1 MYEQDANHPGV
12 YWLTSINGE
21 KAVLDLRNCTKLAVG
36 ISGGADSTSLL
47 YLLGRL
53 IKDEGLN
60 ITLTPHTF
68 LHHGKPWNPAV
79 AKRAAEKV
87 QELLGVTFEEHV
99 FKDFGPQGPT
109 QEIKQVFVDKFNLF
123 TRELTT
129 GPTKQFDRYYGA
141 TTANPNFGV
150 LREHP
155 DCDTARNVAYFEPTI
170 SPDGLIS
177 VNVNQTASPNMS
189 PYKYVDKKMTAT
201 VYVTYGLGES
211 LLPYTRSCEL
221 LAEQTKNFQHNC
233 STANFQHN
241 NAKDNGSGKDYY
253 VCWWCQEREWAF
265 EGTGIDANA
274 WIPLPEMTDE
284 GYTCPIFGVQ
294 PKLSAILHNPTYEP
308 A

>member
-21 KAVLDLRNCTKLAVG
+21 KAVLDLRSVTKMAVG
-36 ISGGADSTSLL
+36 CSGGADSTSLL

-53 IKDEGLN
+53 IRDEGLN

-68 LHHGKPWNPAV
+68 LHHTKPWNPAI

-109 QEIKQVFVDKFNLF
+109 AEIKKAFSDKFNSF
-123 TRELTT
+123 TWNLTMGADKT
-129 GPTKQFDRYYGA
+129 FDRYHGA
-141 TTANPNFGV
+141 TTANPNHGI

-170 SPDGLIS
+170 SSDGIIL
-177 VNVNQTASPNMS
+177 VNENQIASPNMS
-189 PYKYVDKKMTAT
+189 PYKFVDKKMTAT
-201 VYVTYGLGES
+201 VYHTYGVGET

-221 LAEQTKNFQHNC
+221 LAEQTNNYQHNC
-233 STANFQHN
+233 STAHFHHPR
-241 NAKDNGSGKDYY
+241 AKDNGSGKDHY

-274 WIPLPEMTDE
+274 WIPLPQMSDE
-284 GYTCPIFGVQ
+284 GYTCPIFNVESDMSTLM
-294 PKLSAILHNPTYEP
+294 KNPTYEP